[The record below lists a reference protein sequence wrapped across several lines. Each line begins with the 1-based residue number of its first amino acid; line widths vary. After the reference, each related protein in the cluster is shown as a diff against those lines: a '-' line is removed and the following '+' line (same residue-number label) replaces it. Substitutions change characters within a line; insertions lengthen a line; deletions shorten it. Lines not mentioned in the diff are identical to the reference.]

1 MKRRNAIKNLGLSF
15 GSIALSGSVI
25 SLSQSCQTSGDKWS
39 PMFFNKNQV
48 SEIEKIMELIIP
60 ETDTPGAI
68 SLKIIRFADSYLNVT
83 LSNSNKKLFQDN
95 LNFLF
100 DKIKNESEGLN
111 DKNKIYEAFLKEYL
125 NKKDFKNENEKK
137 LTDLLESIRLLSV
150 RSYMI
155 NEYVMTKILRYQISP
170 GKYQGCADLDEYGT
184 QAGVT
189 Y

>member
-25 SLSQSCQTSGDKWS
+25 SLSQSCQTSVDKWS

-125 NKKDFKNENEKK
+125 NKKDFKNEKEKK

-184 QAGVT
+184 QASVT

>member
-1 MKRRNAIKNLGLSF
+1 
-15 GSIALSGSVI
+15 
-25 SLSQSCQTSGDKWS
+25 
-39 PMFFNKNQV
+39 MFFNKNQV

>member
-68 SLKIIRFADSYLNVT
+68 SLKII
-83 LSNSNKKLFQDN
+83 SNSNKKLFQDN

-125 NKKDFKNENEKK
+125 NKKDFKNEKEKK